1 MRMTCRF
8 VPVLALALG
17 SRTASAQAAGP
28 AGATPPAPPTVP
40 APLPLPSYD
49 EQPAAQPQGPRKP
62 EDDVHE
68 RLRQME
74 RRVDEVEK
82 ASALQRI
89 QWGGE
94 YRTIISAYKYHGP
107 SPDGARGPD
116 GRPIIVDR
124 SNPEQWLHRVRL
136 NLRAE
141 PLDNLRFTARLT
153 MFKRFGSNTATPF
166 PQDSS
171 ETRIPRDNGVRF
183 ERAWLDWF
191 VTPWLALSVGRISYT
206 DGPPSELRENRKQP
220 DATWGQQMV
229 DGEYDTADVTV
240 RLGEHALVRGFYA
253 SWAFPRQDDLFSN
266 FLFLNNG
273 TDNLR
278 IIGTNVDFKV
288 EAAGKLF
295 AQLGAYHVP
304 EFRPFSVPIPSPRP
318 AANPT
323 NVPAPFNGG
332 YLFPSAL
339 PSSLGSYTNLSFL
352 LTWKDIAA
360 SGLDVF
366 ASGAVGFLNPND
378 KGISYP
384 LGPNGEA
391 VPLLALSS
399 ADADD
404 HTTFFA
410 FAGMR
415 YTLPFGEAVAPK
427 LGFEFNHGSRYMIS
441 FSSPTSDLTNKL
453 GNRGEAY
460 EGYIIQPINER
471 LFMRFSYSYIDTR
484 YSGGFF
490 GPSAKFVPAFG
501 GTAPAVDQHLH
512 TLSLLLNATF

>member
-1 MRMTCRF
+1 
-8 VPVLALALG
+8 
-17 SRTASAQAAGP
+17 
-28 AGATPPAPPTVP
+28 
-40 APLPLPSYD
+40 
-49 EQPAAQPQGPRKP
+49 
-62 EDDVHE
+62 
-68 RLRQME
+68 
-74 RRVDEVEK
+74 
-82 ASALQRI
+82 
-89 QWGGE
+89 
-94 YRTIISAYKYHGP
+94 
-107 SPDGARGPD
+107 
-116 GRPIIVDR
+116 
-124 SNPEQWLHRVRL
+124 
-136 NLRAE
+136 
-141 PLDNLRFTARLT
+141 
-153 MFKRFGSNTATPF
+153 
-166 PQDSS
+166 
-171 ETRIPRDNGVRF
+171 
-183 ERAWLDWF
+183 
-191 VTPWLALSVGRISYT
+191 
-206 DGPPSELRENRKQP
+206 
-220 DATWGQQMV
+220 MV
-229 DGEYDTADVTV
+229 DGEYDTADVTL
-240 RLGEHALVRGFYA
+240 RLGQHALVRGFYA

-278 IIGTNVDFKV
+278 ILGTNVDLKF

-304 EFRPFSVPIPSPRP
+304 EFRPFTVPIPSPRP
-318 AANPT
+318 APNPT
-323 NVPAPFNGG
+323 NLPAPFNGG

-339 PSSLGSYTNLSFL
+339 PASLGSYTNLSFL
-352 LTWKDIAA
+352 VTWKDIAS

-378 KGISYP
+378 KGIAYP

-391 VPLLALSS
+391 VPLLALAS
-399 ADADD
+399 ADADE

-410 FAGMR
+410 FTGMR

-441 FSSPTSDLTNKL
+441 FTSPTSNLTNKL

-490 GPSAKFVPAFG
+490 GPSARFVPAFG

-512 TLSLLLNATF
+512 TLSLVLNATF